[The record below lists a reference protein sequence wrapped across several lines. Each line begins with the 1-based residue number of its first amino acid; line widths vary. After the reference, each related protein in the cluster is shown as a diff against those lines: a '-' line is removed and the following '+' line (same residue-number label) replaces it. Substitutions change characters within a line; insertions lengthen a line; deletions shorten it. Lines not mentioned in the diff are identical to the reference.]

1 MKMFSLV
8 LVLMIG
14 TAMAVVEENAVEE
27 WGSRSPPGNCHC
39 EQTQAGGIHGH
50 SSASFCDQDCPGGP
64 FCSQARVPPPLLPS
78 CDYPLAYPPSAP
90 LLLPPPTCSHLLHT
104 CVTCMFF
111 INQRTPPHTLPTLG
125 MLLGAQFHCGGTRAN
140 PSLHGCAWLC
150 APPPPSPS
158 PPPPPR
164 RVISA
169 PRVEVHHVVTPDPW
183 SGWGA
188 PAWNVPAPS
197 FTHPDLHS
205 FSGSAWNFLMGEP
218 SAAQVG
224 GAGPCLPS
232 STGPACR
239 PWGALPAVLGA
250 FASVPAHT

>member
-8 LVLMIG
+8 LALMIG

-111 INQRTPPHTLPTLG
+111 INQRTPPHTPHFG
-125 MLLGAQFHCGGTRAN
+125 YASWRAV
-140 PSLHGCAWLC
+140 SL
-150 APPPPSPS
+150 
-158 PPPPPR
+158 R
-164 RVISA
+164 RHSGEPVA
-169 PRVEVHHVVTPDPW
+169 PRVCVV
-183 SGWGA
+183 
-188 PAWNVPAPS
+188 VRPAPS
-197 FTHPDLHS
+197 LAVAAAAP
-205 FSGSAWNFLMGEP
+205 P
-218 SAAQVG
+218 SRHLGPARG
-224 GAGPCLPS
+224 GAPRHPGPLVRL
-232 STGPACR
+232 GR
-239 PWGALPAVLGA
+239 PRLERPRPFLHAP
-250 FASVPAHT
+250 